1 VIEQEVKPEV
11 VILGTQEYIKMAAA
25 ETGILKVIGEESKQ
39 KETCKFDISNGLQAK
54 QKRITI

>member
-25 ETGILKVIGEESKQ
+25 EPGILKIIGEESEQ
-39 KETCKFDISNGLQAK
+39 KETSKFDISNGLQAK

>member
-25 ETGILKVIGEESKQ
+25 EPGILKIIGEESKQ
-39 KETCKFDISNGLQAK
+39 KETKFDISNGLQAK